1 MKLVPTSISP
11 VTITLYRG
19 IPFDNNYEEHTLLS
33 NKFKFKAYSDST
45 PTNIG
50 NDKEAF
56 INMVKDGSYVYPR
69 TTKSG
74 TYNFAFGNGL
84 VTSVVMELTGNEI
97 NSNYMKVVASD
108 GLGNSETYY
117 YFITGI
123 TQKNEVTYLLNLELD
138 VVMTY
143 SEEFLTNIEHKPV
156 MVERKHCR
164 RVQRTKFGT
173 SLTTKINPV
182 CFNQES
188 TFSKLKAS
196 VVKEFTRL
204 QFKDFIG
211 QGEDDYNEAMSKF
224 KWIYI
229 IYAKYENYPNFY
241 VENDVTYPYN
251 IICFPT
257 NNMKIRFTDFQQVQK
272 VCECRARDILNTFV
286 GDTKVLKIILSPFPP
301 FKDITNMYYQY
312 EQGSP
317 NDCFGFYLLS
327 GYDSTKHY
335 YILNTG
341 ANHSG
346 TRIRLYI
353 TSGED
358 TNYMEGYPLIEIGYG
373 GKFKYGGIE
382 NYFNT
387 NIPLVS
393 NLRDVGEYKLQ
404 LSPFKDLRMS
414 SYYGEENH
422 IATQYLFFK
431 DNFNLSFYSV
441 VSSNAETNSFYDY
454 SNADEYGISA
464 KRGVTNSVAYN
475 YPTGSNAELL
485 FNQTQRNQYENSKVI
500 NAISNGLKI
509 VGGGLSIAF
518 SPNTMGKIGGGFD
531 IAGGVTGEIQTF
543 TNWGA
548 KMEDLKNTPNT
559 YNFSGSSFP
568 LDYAISISN
577 NDNSMLPYLITYGV
591 TPIEEN
597 MSSEFLYNYGYEYN
611 TNSEFSTLLTHNT
624 DYVFE
629 RRLFNYVKIRE
640 DISTKLV
647 GDNLPIIVAQKI
659 NEILNA
665 GIKLWTFFGFNF
677 SSPQDV
683 TDIVDS
689 YFQKDTYCNAEVVNE
704 QFE

>member
-56 INMVKDGSYVYPR
+56 INMMKNGSYVYPR

-97 NSNYMKVVASD
+97 NSNYMKVVSNGD
-108 GLGNSETYY
+108 SYY

-188 TFSKLKAS
+188 TFTKLKS
-196 VVKEFTRL
+196 NVVKDFMPLEFKE
-204 QFKDFIG
+204 FVNGEYDFNDI
-211 QGEDDYNEAMSKF
+211 MSDLL
-224 KWIYI
+224 WIYI
-229 IYAKYENYPNFY
+229 IVGKGAGVHELNYTENGLI
-241 VENDVTYPYN
+241 YPYYM
-251 IICFPT
+251 ICIPNKPMYIDYAHDGTISRT
-257 NNMKIRFTDFQQVQK
+257 NLNPKELLEKLIGNPVVQK
-272 VCECRARDILNTFV
+272 
-286 GDTKVLKIILSPFPP
+286 IIISPFPP
-301 FKDITNMYYQY
+301 FRVCDNMVMGKIDGEDRIVWSVNADEY
-312 EQGSP
+312 GT
-317 NDCFGFYLLS
+317 
-327 GYDSTKHY
+327 TKHTFYTGKNKTGTYFY
-335 YILNTG
+335 YETTTEIPYSNTF
-341 ANHSG
+341 
-346 TRIRLYI
+346 YI
-353 TSGED
+353 Q
-358 TNYMEGYPLIEIGYG
+358 NGYG
-373 GKFKYGGIE
+373 GKFEYTNLN

-387 NIPLVS
+387 NIPS
-393 NLRDVGEYKLQ
+393 INNTRDTGEYKLQ
-404 LSPFKDLRMS
+404 ISPFKDLRMS
-414 SYYGEENH
+414 SYYGGENH
-422 IATQYLFFK
+422 INTQYLFLK
-431 DNFNLSFYSV
+431 EMVGDGVLDVKPYTIAST
-441 VSSNAETNSFYDY
+441 NAEVNSYFDY
-454 SNADEYGISA
+454 CDVGDYAVDSKRGIS
-464 KRGVTNSVAYN
+464 NSVAYN
-475 YPTGSNAELL
+475 FPTGTNAELIY
-485 FNQTQRNQYENSKVI
+485 NQTQKNQYENTRLISG
-500 NAISNGLKI
+500 ISNGLKI
-509 VGGGLSIAF
+509 VGGGIGSLL
-518 SPNTMGKIGGGFD
+518 SPNTLSKATSAVSILS
-531 IAGGVTGEIQTF
+531 GVVGEIESF
-543 TNWGA
+543 TSWSA
-548 KMEDLKNTPNT
+548 KMEDLKNTSNT
-559 YNFSGSSFP
+559 YNFSGSSLP
-568 LDYAISISN
+568 YDYAIAQSGNKN
-577 NDNSMLPYLITYGV
+577 NKNLLPYLITYGV
-591 TPIEEN
+591 TSIEQD
-597 MSSEFLYNYGYEYN
+597 MAGEFLYNYGYEYN
-611 TNSEFSTLLTHNT
+611 TNSEFSTTLTHTT

-647 GDNLPIIVAQKI
+647 GDNLPIIVAQKF

-689 YFQKDTYCNAEVVNE
+689 YFQKDTYCNAEVVDE